1 MFFRLFGASGSQLF
15 TSGTGPCVSIVS
27 VCGEISHVES
37 SINGVVVISSRQS
50 IISYRKSHQERAPI
64 MLNKSHPEHP
74 HYFPMEVEG
83 RSPHLTSVSTAQ
95 QLPPD
100 ITNIFRKAKEGKVL
114 FADRNALLPEY
125 LPKHLP
131 FRDQQINAVAEVLA
145 PALHGSKPSNLL
157 LYGKTGTGKTAVTKL
172 VLSKLQTQGVPKLTT
187 SYINTR
193 IANTEYRVLAE
204 FAANLDLKIPFTGL
218 SIGEVTSRIFRT
230 IRDKGAYAILV
241 LDEIDYLVSNYD
253 DDILYE
259 FTRAGERIAPGFLAI
274 VGISNNLQF
283 KEALNPR
290 VLTSLGEEELIFPP
304 YTVQELKAILS
315 DRSQIAFRPGV
326 VLQSAVSLCAAMAG
340 SEHGDARRAV
350 DLLRVAGEVA
360 DREGLQMIDE
370 ECIRKASQKAEH
382 DRVEEALRSLPVQ
395 NKLILLAVSKFKEG
409 TNTGQLYLS
418 YTALTARTGL
428 EPLTQRRVSGILAE
442 LDLLGLVEA
451 AVISKGR
458 RGRTKR
464 IKLIIDP
471 ITLDRVLREDPDL
484 AIN

>member
-1 MFFRLFGASGSQLF
+1 MLD
-15 TSGTGPCVSIVS
+15 
-27 VCGEISHVES
+27 
-37 SINGVVVISSRQS
+37 
-50 IISYRKSHQERAPI
+50 KSHSEQP
-64 MLNKSHPEHP
+64 N
-74 HYFPMEVEG
+74 YFPTEVEG
-83 RSPHLTSVSTAQ
+83 RRASVTSVSTPE
-95 QLPPD
+95 QLAID
-100 ITNIFRKAKEGKVL
+100 ITNIFRKAREGKVL

-125 LPKHLP
+125 LPRHLP
-131 FRDQQINAVAEVLA
+131 FRNPQTNAVAEVLA

-172 VLSKLQTQGVPKLTT
+172 ILSKLQNQGVPKLTT

-204 FAANLDLKIPFTGL
+204 FAANLNLKIPFTGL
-218 SIGEVTSRIFRT
+218 SIGEVTDRIFRA
-230 IRDKGAYAILV
+230 IRDNGTYTLLV
-241 LDEIDYLVSNYD
+241 LDEIDYLVSNYG

-259 FTRAGERIAPGFLAI
+259 FTRAGERISPGFLAI
-274 VGISNNLQF
+274 IGISNNLQF

-290 VLTSLGEEELIFPP
+290 VLTSMGEEELIFPP
-304 YTVQELKAILS
+304 YTVEELRAILS
-315 DRSQIAFRPGV
+315 DRSEIAFRPGV
-326 VLQSAVSLCAAMAG
+326 VLQSAVGLCAAMAG

-350 DLLRVAGEVA
+350 DLLRIAGEVA
-360 DREGLQMIDE
+360 EREGSQRIDE

-395 NKLILLAVSKFKEG
+395 NKLILLAASKFKDG

-418 YTALTARTGL
+418 YTTLIVRTGL

-464 IKLIIDP
+464 IKLVIEHG
-471 ITLDRVLREDPDL
+471 TLERVLHEDPDL
-484 AIN
+484 GIN